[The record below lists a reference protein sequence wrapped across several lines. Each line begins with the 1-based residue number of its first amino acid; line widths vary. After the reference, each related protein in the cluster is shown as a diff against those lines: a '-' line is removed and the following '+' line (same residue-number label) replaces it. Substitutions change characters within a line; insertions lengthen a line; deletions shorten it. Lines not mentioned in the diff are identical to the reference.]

1 MKLCFGS
8 NKILKIC
15 HDPRIA
21 KRVLPSQ
28 KHVDKLYQRLQ
39 ELANFARLSDIPTTP
54 PLRRHKLKGKRK
66 EMWAIDIVSKVDSWR
81 ICFIPVDYDQV
92 SDGSINIE
100 SVVSICI
107 VEIGD
112 YHDG

>member
-8 NKILKIC
+8 NRIDRIC
-15 HDPRIA
+15 NDPTAARR
-21 KRVLPSQ
+21 KLPTQ

-39 ELANFARLSDIPTTP
+39 ELASFQRLSDIPSAP

-66 EMWAIDIVSKVDSWR
+66 EMWAIDILNKTDGWR
-81 ICFIPVDYDQV
+81 ICFTPVDFDQAQ
-92 SDGSINIE
+92 DGSITIE

-107 VEIGD
+107 VDIGD
-112 YHDG
+112 YHNG